1 MTGASALP
9 ASNGPATGADAWVLP
24 ESACRGTGSRG
35 PRFADDVWDFRGIF
49 PRTTASTRIDFAK
62 ITSPVLRLA
71 VREFLFS
78 RLHNVAPVRRSAG
91 THRPI
96 KATGLH
102 REYTDARMWAAALED
117 LGVTTL
123 ADARQHHLD
132 AIAARWSATLL
143 PSSLTVRIGA
153 IQAMAAHA
161 PYLSGDRL
169 AFMPWQGRA
178 PARVAR
184 HQYPE
189 ENTTPR
195 IPEPVMAP
203 LLEAALFY
211 VQAASTDLLA
221 ARDEL
226 ARLRADRA
234 ARGRLPSGQ
243 TGTRIEAFIGRRREQ
258 GRGIPALPARMS
270 HVRPGT
276 AMAGGVIQAPN
287 VELVELLSGAGQAGQ
302 LRGLLEA
309 AAAELGYEEGGL
321 DTAMS
326 AWPRTGRPW
335 RSRLDPASLPA
346 ELSHLRTACWI
357 VIAYLSG
364 MRDVEVRE
372 VGRDCAF
379 TTAGAGGRTRYKL
392 RGRVFKGRRMPG
404 DHAEWVVIEPVH
416 QAVDILR
423 QLNDDPGY
431 LFGYAHGSRDYLTS
445 AITTRLAAF
454 RDHASGLFA
463 DGGGPFIPYDG
474 DQPWAFNSRQ
484 FRRTLAWH
492 IAHQPFGVIAGA
504 RQYHHAKLVMFEG
517 YAGTS
522 ASGFAAEVAA
532 EENIATLDY
541 LEDLYRDWDAGTR
554 GAGGAAARIDAEFAR
569 VRTDLGDLP
578 GITADPLRLR
588 AMLAHLTRILHP
600 GTLNDCF
607 FNAATAACATAAGH
621 ARQPLPMLNTC
632 MRCPNARRGAV
643 HLPRLAAAR
652 GQALELQAA
661 CDAAGPVPAPQHA
674 AITGYISDLTQL
686 IDQISTV
693 PADQEDQR

>member
-1 MTGASALP
+1 MTGASARP
-9 ASNGPATGADAWVLP
+9 AANGPAPGADAWVLP
-24 ESACRGTGSRG
+24 ESACQGSGSRG

-49 PRTTASTRIDFAK
+49 PRTTAAARIDFAK
-62 ITSPVLRLA
+62 ITSPVMRLA

-78 RLHNVAPVRRSAG
+78 RLHNVAPVRPSG

-117 LGVTTL
+117 LGVTRL

-178 PARVAR
+178 PAQIAR

-195 IPEPVMAP
+195 IPEPIMAP

-211 VQAASTDLLA
+211 VQAASADLLA

-226 ARLRADRA
+226 TRLRADRA
-234 ARGRLPSGQ
+234 AAGKLPGGQ
-243 TGTRIEAFIGRRREQ
+243 ARARVEAFISARREQ
-258 GRGIPALPARMS
+258 GRGIPALPAKMARF
-270 HVRPGT
+270 RPD
-276 AMAGGVIQAPN
+276 APAAGGVVQAPN
-287 VELVELLSGAGQAGQ
+287 AQLVELLSGTGGIRH
-302 LRGLLEA
+302 LRELLDA

-326 AWPRTGRPW
+326 PWPRTGRPW
-335 RSRLDPASLPA
+335 RSRLDPASLPV
-346 ELSHLRTACWI
+346 ELSFLRVACWI
-357 VIAYLSG
+357 VTAYLSG
-364 MRDVEVRE
+364 MRDTEVRE
-372 VGRDCAF
+372 LGRDCAF
-379 TTAGAGGRTRYKL
+379 TTAGTDGRTRYKL
-392 RGRVFKGRRMPG
+392 RGRVFKGRQMPG
-404 DHAEWVVIEPVH
+404 DEAEWVVIEPVH
-416 QAVDILR
+416 QAVDVLR
-423 QLNDDPGY
+423 QLNDDPGH
-431 LFGYAHGSRDYLTS
+431 LFGYAHGSLDYLTS
-445 AITTRLAAF
+445 AVSARLAAF
-454 RDHASGLFA
+454 RDHAGSLFSQ
-463 DGGGPFIPYDG
+463 DGGPFIPYDG

-492 IAHQPFGVIAGA
+492 IAHQPFGVVAGA

-541 LEDLYRDWDAGTR
+541 LEDLYRDWDDGAH

-569 VRTDLGDLP
+569 VRAELGDLP
-578 GITADPLRLR
+578 GITADPPRLR

-632 MRCPNARRGAV
+632 MRCPNARRSAV

-686 IDQISTV
+686 IDQISTA
-693 PADQEDQR
+693 PADQQEQR